1 MNENIVGLIP
11 AAGRGIRLGLPYPKE
26 LYPIIR
32 DNKYKPI
39 SQYIVESFISAGI
52 QHIIFVIND
61 RKHQLIGYFGDGSRF
76 GCNFSYVVQENQ
88 NENISSKSPGL
99 AHALNSAHHLTKDQ
113 YVCFGMPDTIVKPTT
128 AISQLLSH
136 SDINLDLLLGLFP
149 IKRPEKSAAVVTD
162 NDQNVIQ
169 IIDKP
174 KFTDIRYGWA
184 CMVWSPTFTNHLN
197 QCVSE
202 KNIFDFAE
210 IMNQGIKLGFEVKGV
225 PIKNGE
231 YTDLGTYDDIIE
243 LEKDYRAE

>member
-39 SQYIVESFISAGI
+39 SQYIVESFICAGI
-52 QHIIFVIND
+52 QHIIFVITD

-88 NENISSKSPGL
+88 KENISSKSPGL

-128 AISQLLSH
+128 AISQLLSNMDSH
-136 SDINLDLLLGLFP
+136 LDLLLGLFP

-162 NDQNVIQ
+162 KDQKVTQ

-184 CMVWSPTFTNHLN
+184 CMVWSPTFTNHLSE
-197 QCVSE
+197 CVCN
-202 KNIFDFAE
+202 KKILDFAE
-210 IMNQGIKLGFEVKGV
+210 IMNQGIKSGFNVKGI

-231 YTDLGTYDDIIE
+231 YTDLGTYEDIIE
-243 LEKDYRAE
+243 LEKDYRA

>member
-39 SQYIVESFISAGI
+39 SQYIVETFINAGI
-52 QHIIFVIND
+52 QHIVFVIND

-76 GCNFSYVVQENQ
+76 GCNFSYVVQEYQ

-99 AHALNSAHHLTKDQ
+99 AHALNSANHLIKDQ
-113 YVCFGMPDTIVKPTT
+113 YVCFGMPDTIVKPAT
-128 AISQLLSH
+128 AIKELLNH
-136 SDINLDLLLGLFP
+136 LDTNPDLLLGLFP

-162 NDQNVIQ
+162 SDQNVIK

-174 KFTDIRYGWA
+174 KFTDIRFGWA
-184 CMVWSPTFTNHLN
+184 CMVWNPTFTNHLSH
-197 QCVSE
+197 CVSE
-202 KNIFDFAE
+202 QNIRDFAE
-210 IMNQGIKLGFEVKGV
+210 IMNQGIKLGFKVKGV
-225 PIKNGE
+225 PIKNGD

-243 LEKDYRAE
+243 LEKDYRA